1 MSDKETDLTRQV
13 YTDDK
18 SLALTFKDWGEN
30 EEPPRGKGKCEIVLP
45 FFNQLTKTEQ
55 EECLRIFDE
64 VDENLVKYVNTTP
77 SYRDFTNGFPYVI
90 DNLRIIL
97 QLPHD
102 DDRRLSDFVKFLMIA
117 SLRTMKIL
125 NKQNIELLFALREYF
140 DNTSKFLNPDAHRL
154 VKKDS
159 VRKGL
164 EGILYDNF
172 NVSDLRIDLHKEMSA
187 LAWYL
192 NFVFFH
198 WQTEPE
204 KTLRILLQEH
214 VVYCHELIVPV
225 VENSVRKIPRNRAT
239 TTMIKRIATEIL
251 HQYTTGLVS
260 YSGAIALL
268 NGYKKTDSILLRS
281 IRGMFDVNLL
291 DFDNYTFFNY
301 KPDKESLLHTVRQTM
316 VAEKD
321 TNRFTLT
328 VEEFFEK
335 YPYHVNVDD
344 SEQLS
349 GFVQE
354 LFKTMPDLSAYIG
367 ISPNLY
373 CFIFQLFNKNE
384 ERFLEWVSN
393 TKHLKAQTQWLVVN
407 SCYLEFAADFA
418 EEGNTPFSLLL
429 PLYEDEDAFHTIVE
443 DQWERE
449 QRMVQVSSN
458 AMIRL

>member
-1 MSDKETDLTRQV
+1 MSVKGTVSGRQIVIDKKGIT
-13 YTDDK
+13 
-18 SLALTFKDWGEN
+18 LTFKDWGEN
-30 EEPPRGKGKCEIVLP
+30 EETPRQRERCEVAVP

-55 EECLRIFDE
+55 EECLRIFGE
-64 VDENLVKYVNTTP
+64 VDEDLVKYVNTTVE
-77 SYRDFTNGFPYVI
+77 YRDHTNGFPYVI

-97 QLPHD
+97 QLPD
-102 DDRRLSDFVKFLMIA
+102 DNDKRLSDFVKFLMIA

-125 NKQNIELLFALREYF
+125 NKQNIELIFSLREYF
-140 DNTSKFLNPDAHRL
+140 DNTSTFLNPAARRIIKQDGARSEL
-154 VKKDS
+154 NA
-159 VRKGL
+159 
-164 EGILYDNF
+164 ILYDNF
-172 NVSDLRIDLHKEMSA
+172 NVADLRIELHQDNAA

-198 WQTEPE
+198 WKVEPE

-214 VVYCHELIVPV
+214 SVYCHELLVPV
-225 VENSVRKIPRNRAT
+225 VANSVRKTPRNRAT

-251 HQYTTGLVS
+251 YQYTTGLVS

-268 NGYKKTDSILLRS
+268 NGHKKTDILLLRS
-281 IRGMFDVNLL
+281 IRGMFDVSLL
-291 DFDNYTFFNY
+291 DFDNYAFFNY
-301 KPDKESLLHTVRQTM
+301 KPDKESLLHMVRQTM

-321 TNRFTLT
+321 TNHFTLT

-335 YPYHVNVDD
+335 YPYRVNTADMECVNK
-344 SEQLS
+344 
-349 GFVQE
+349 FAKK

-373 CFIFQLFNKNE
+373 CFVFQLLNKNE

-393 TKHLKAQTQWLVVN
+393 TKHLKPQTQWLVVD

-429 PLYEDEDAFHTIVE
+429 PLYEDEDAFHTIAE
-443 DQWERE
+443 DQWEHE

-458 AMIRL
+458 VMLKF